1 MKKIKGFEKIYGE
14 RFQMGGIIW
23 EVSDAGSHSS
33 YIRFKL
39 RIVDVG
45 KRSDVD
51 SSLGISCFLE
61 IHTPTPTLEFWRMGG
76 HLYTLPLKPSH
87 YESKQSF
94 LSAIINGMQVL
105 SILSNRN
112 II

>member
-39 RIVDVG
+39 RIVDAG
-45 KRSDVD
+45 KRAGD
-51 SSLGISCFLE
+51 ITYRYITCFLDFY
-61 IHTPTPTLEFWRMGG
+61 HQPTLEFWRDGSHM
-76 HLYTLPLKPSH
+76 HTIELKPEY
-87 YESKQSF
+87 YESK
-94 LSAIINGMQVL
+94 SAFIRTIVAGMQTL
-105 SILSNRN
+105 HNESKL
-112 II
+112 

>member
-1 MKKIKGFEKIYGE
+1 MNKIKGFEKIYGE

-23 EVSDAGSHSS
+23 EVENIGSNPR
-33 YIRFKL
+33 YIPFAL
-39 RIVDVG
+39 TIVDVG

-51 SSLGISCFLE
+51 SSLSISCFLE
-61 IHTPTPTLEFWRMGG
+61 IHTPNPTLEFWRMGG

-105 SILSNRN
+105 SNRN

>member
-1 MKKIKGFEKIYGE
+1 MIKGFEKIYGE

-23 EVSDAGSHSS
+23 EVENIGSNPR
-33 YIRFKL
+33 YIPFAL
-39 RIVDVG
+39 TIVDVG

-51 SSLGISCFLE
+51 SSISISCFLDLN
-61 IHTPTPTLEFWRMGG
+61 TPPILEFWRMGG

-105 SILSNRN
+105 SNRN